1 MIPNEADLGR
11 WRQELA
17 QVSPPLDQL
26 SYLHLRWEPG
36 DPWNPVERWVLWHML
51 PIERTNPDILKEL
64 QGPHP
69 RSTGHACYD
78 EGPCLCEFKANR
90 WIDGQCKLIDLGT
103 WELFRETGRYG
114 RRWWVV
120 QGSKG
125 GHRYRLTEAER
136 QVWKT
141 LTMTDDTPAPGDLP
155 YAPFDQRVLN
165 QVKGLDEK
173 TRWLAVMSY
182 GHKNVHQLD
191 LEEKQEVEMAK
202 QAVAKWFEHQMEEV
216 ADEYGSL
223 LKRVTE
229 DFTPT
234 RFDPAIEQSLRQEY
248 HI

>member
-17 QVSPPLDQL
+17 LVSPPLDQL

-36 DPWNPVERWVLWHML
+36 DPWNPVNRWVLWQML
-51 PIERTNPDILKEL
+51 PIERTHPDILAEL
-64 QGPHP
+64 NGPHP
-69 RSTGHACYD
+69 RSTGHYAP
-78 EGPCLCEFKANR
+78 EGERWVGGPCRF
-90 WIDGQCKLIDLGT
+90 IDLGT
-103 WELFRETGRYG
+103 YELFRETGRYG

-136 QVWKT
+136 TVWRT
-141 LTMTDDTPAPGDLP
+141 LTGTDDTPAPGDLP
-155 YAPFDQRVLN
+155 YAPFDQRVIN
-165 QVKGLDEK
+165 QVRGLDDK
-173 TRWLAVMSY
+173 TKWLAVMSY
-182 GHKNVHQLD
+182 GHKNVYQLD
-191 LEEKQEVEMAK
+191 SEEKQEVEMAK
-202 QAVAKWFEHQMEEV
+202 QAVAKWFENQMEEV

-234 RFDPAIEQSLRQEY
+234 RIDPAIERSVMAEY
-248 HI
+248 HME